1 MKAKFDDPLTLKNGG
16 RMLEACGP
24 LEWDSP
30 DATKVIVSVRIAQNN
45 VEARGTSGDFVRPN
59 GEPKQEW
66 MVTVQ
71 PEAGRSFRA
80 GPAEAFGTLTV
91 TDPPAS
97 APQGPETFRWQGSLT
112 LKL

>member
-16 RMLEACGP
+16 RLLEACGP

-30 DATKVIVSVRIAQNN
+30 DAKKVIVSVTITQND
-45 VEARGTSGDFVRPN
+45 VEARGTSKDFVRPK
-59 GEPKQEW
+59 EPKQEW
-66 MVTVQ
+66 MVNVE

-91 TDPPAS
+91 TDPPAATS
-97 APQGPETFRWQGSLT
+97 NPKTFRWHGSP
-112 LKL
+112 KLQF